1 MQLKIQSNIEFD
13 VLLVYGLILD
23 IFTIIG
29 YRNLTGTKRSTTDNM
44 VRRFRENEFDSLAC
58 QTQESFQIILI

>member
-23 IFTIIG
+23 IFTISG

-44 VRRFRENEFDSLAC
+44 VRRFREN
-58 QTQESFQIILI
+58 